1 MSTDPYHVV
10 KDEIQSTL
18 QAAESLLSSYRRIR
32 STARE
37 DSEELNYAKSELK
50 ATLSALEADL
60 EDLEDSVRVVEE
72 AGPQRFGLENAELQ
86 SRRRYVQQVRR
97 QLEGMRN
104 EVAPS
109 SETSSSSKYPPGYGN
124 GSRRDSQR
132 TDEPPEREDD
142 QSEWSKMEQQ
152 MIMQEQDKALDAI
165 SGTLSTLQE
174 QAGLMGTEIGEHIE
188 MLGDLEQNVDKS
200 QVKLDSSMKKLQKFL
215 RDIEETKSG
224 WCIAILIVIL
234 MILLLL
240 VILL

>member
-18 QAAESLLSSYRRIR
+18 QSAESLLSSYRRIR

-60 EDLEDSVRVVEE
+60 DDLEDSVRVVEE
-72 AGPQRFGLENAELQ
+72 AGPQRFGLGQGEVQ

-97 QLEGMRN
+97 QLEGMRS
-104 EVAPS
+104 EVASS
-109 SETSSSSKYPPGYGN
+109 SETSSTSRYPPGYAN
-124 GSRRDSQR
+124 GSRQNSQR
-132 TDEPPEREDD
+132 LDELPEGEDD
-142 QSEWSKMEQQ
+142 QSEWTKMEQQ

-165 SGTLSTLQE
+165 SGTLSTLQQ
-174 QAGLMGTEIGEHIE
+174 QAGLMGSEITEHVE

-200 QVKLDSSMKKLQKFL
+200 QTKLDSSMKKLQKFL
-215 RDIEETKSG
+215 RDIEETRSG
-224 WCIAILIVIL
+224 WCIVILIIIL
-234 MILLLL
+234 VVLLLL
-240 VILL
+240 VILV

>member
-1 MSTDPYHVV
+1 
-10 KDEIQSTL
+10 
-18 QAAESLLSSYRRIR
+18 
-32 STARE
+32 
-37 DSEELNYAKSELK
+37 
-50 ATLSALEADL
+50 
-60 EDLEDSVRVVEE
+60 
-72 AGPQRFGLENAELQ
+72 
-86 SRRRYVQQVRR
+86 
-97 QLEGMRN
+97 
-104 EVAPS
+104 
-109 SETSSSSKYPPGYGN
+109 
-124 GSRRDSQR
+124 
-132 TDEPPEREDD
+132 
-142 QSEWSKMEQQ
+142 MEQQ

-224 WCIAILIVIL
+224 WCIAILIVVL